1 MAKSECSHFRNG
13 QRSPIDQ
20 RVLHGAWG
28 GGGGVNLSWERKR
41 RRSVRAR
48 LALCAVAVVFFAA
61 PADLAVAQT
70 GPATPVNIPDA
81 NLRTLLEA
89 RLGKAAGATITRAE
103 MARNWGTGVV
113 RLEHAD
119 WRSLSVPPP
128 SPPATVV
135 RDLTGLEYLTLAYA
149 VSLNYHRITDLSPLA
164 GLTNT
169 RRLWLRDNLIRD
181 LSPLAGLTLDHLSI
195 SDNPVSDL
203 SPLSG
208 QVWLAT
214 FYAANTGISDL
225 SPLAGLTRIRL
236 LDLQG
241 NHISDIS
248 PLTRVNDLTEVFLSG
263 NQIED
268 LSPLANRNL
277 QTLTAANNRITDL
290 SPLRNSLAMETLDL
304 NGNEGLEDLSVV
316 ERMTALKVLRLDGT
330 GVRDLKPLVDNTGLG
345 SGDQVYLRNVPNLNA
360 DAEQHVATLRGRGVQ
375 VRTSSPLR
383 TVRTV
388 RGVSV
393 TPGVE
398 ELTVSWNPL
407 TPTATFSPSGYR
419 VYWWSA
425 GARRTSGVP
434 GNYHTS
440 RAGQYNVVGLTTA
453 SYTIPNL
460 TPGVEYK
467 VRILPGTPWGDFS
480 TIVAGTPYA
489 ALRVEGEG
497 EGKAVTVT
505 PGVES
510 LDVSWNQVDGAADYK
525 VQWKSGEEGYDSAR
539 QERTGGKTSYTIP
552 DLTAGV
558 EYTVRVIAT
567 TDDGADGPPSDEAT
581 GTPLDTIDISLK
593 GDIKS
598 LHVTWD
604 LVDGAESYR
613 VQWKSA
619 EQEDYTDAR
628 QSPVLMAGTTSYTI
642 TDLTPATEYT
652 VRVTAT
658 TADGQISMR
667 GTATT
672 GLSQVT
678 GLNVEPGEE
687 SLDVT
692 WNPVNGADGYKVQ
705 WKSGEQDYDPARQ
718 ALVRGADTTSYT
730 IPGLTPDIAYTVRV
744 RATATNVSDGVW
756 SKEETG
762 RPSQDRDQQRRVL
775 SMVLAGVGRTLAADA
790 VEILSSRSGTPASR
804 LHVTLDGHVLPL
816 TASPDPSPSLSPNTP
831 SPLTGEGRGEGAPA
845 AKPGTGTWQ
854 RVTGVALG
862 VARAL
867 GVTVDVPASLS
878 GESRGEGSIL
888 QENRSLPSRFPA
900 GALRR
905 NARQSPLR
913 LRPVS
918 AKDLLARSAFN
929 LPLTS
934 TGEDGMPAWTL
945 WGRGAASGF
954 SGQPQ
959 NDFTMTGNLYSGY
972 VGVDYRPKS
981 AVLLGLA
988 VAHSTGDVDYTLT
1001 GASQAAVDVEVTSIL
1016 PYAHWQPTP
1025 SLGVWSMLGAGWGN
1039 MAVETAVS
1047 AGLRRTTD
1055 LSSWM
1060 GAVGGRQALITWRG
1074 IDVAAKT
1081 DAFLTTMKSD
1091 GRVGLAAARGRAQRV
1106 RLLMEGRTAVDLSPV
1121 SRVQPRLELGGRW
1134 DSGTAEQGLGLE
1146 MGGGLS
1152 YTQTDWGLSVD
1163 TQGRYLLAHQDGAFE
1178 NWGASVNMR
1187 LDPGIGGEGA
1197 YLTVAPVWGQPGS
1210 GVAQLWGNAAAV
1222 PGGPTPARAAG
1233 WRPANVAVDVGYG
1246 LALADGRDLLT
1257 PYGGLVLGDPGAA
1270 RYRLGSR
1277 WAVSTLLDLSVE
1289 GERAEQPGQ
1298 AAAHRVSVRLGW
1310 QW

>member
-1 MAKSECSHFRNG
+1 MRKSLR
-13 QRSPIDQ
+13 D
-20 RVLHGAWG
+20 
-28 GGGGVNLSWERKR
+28 RKR
-41 RRSVRAR
+41 GHSVRAL
-48 LALCAVAVVFFAA
+48 LALGTVAVVFFAA

-70 GPATPVNIPDA
+70 GPATPVNIPDTVLRA
-81 NLRTLLEA
+81 KLETALGKSSGDTITRADMASFGNTRTPQLDFQRAYADRNDPTKAIKDLTGMEYATRLQFLILSRNEISDLTPLAGATGLQTLTLSNNLIMDLRPLANLPNLRTLVL
-89 RLGKAAGATITRAE
+89 KD
-103 MARNWGTGVV
+103 N
-113 RLEHAD
+113 
-119 WRSLSVPPP
+119 
-128 SPPATVV
+128 
-135 RDLTGLEYLTLAYA
+135 
-149 VSLNYHRITDLSPLA
+149 RITDLTPIA
-164 GLTNT
+164 GLTS
-169 RRLWLRDNLIRD
+169 LR
-181 LSPLAGLTLDHLSI
+181 TL
-195 SDNPVSDL
+195 
-203 SPLSG
+203 
-208 QVWLAT
+208 
-214 FYAANTGISDL
+214 
-225 SPLAGLTRIRL
+225 
-236 LDLQG
+236 
-241 NHISDIS
+241 
-248 PLTRVNDLTEVFLSG
+248 EV
-263 NQIED
+263 
-268 LSPLANRNL
+268 P
-277 QTLTAANNRITDL
+277 NNRITDL
-290 SPLRNSLAMETLDL
+290 MPLARLTSLTDLSLYDNQIRDLMPLARLTSLVNLLLDNNRIMDLTPLRDLTALEYLSLERNPLIKELSPLTGLTRLRRLDL
-304 NGNEGLEDLSVV
+304 SLNTIEDI
-316 ERMTALKVLRLDGT
+316 G
-330 GVRDLKPLVDNTGLG
+330 PLVTLVVNSGATFSGGWIDLRDN
-345 SGDQVYLRNVPNLNA
+345 SDLNT
-360 DAEQHVATLRGRGVQ
+360 DAVGHVATLQGRGINIVAN
-375 VRTSSPLR
+375 TPLR
-383 TVRTV
+383 LNRTV
-388 RGVSV
+388 RGVIV
-393 TPGVE
+393 APGVSTLTVTWE
-398 ELTVSWNPL
+398 ELNYQNSQ
-407 TPTATFSPSGYR
+407 GYR
-419 VYWWSA
+419 VFWKSGGQTFARNA
-425 GARRTSGVP
+425 GRDSIVIGV
-434 GNYHTS
+434 G
-440 RAGQYNVVGLTTA
+440 TTA
-453 SYTIPNL
+453 YTIPSL
-460 TPGVEYK
+460 TPGQQYGVS
-467 VRILPGTPWGDFS
+467 VRTNSPNGSLSHTVYGTPLANLD
-480 TIVAGTPYA
+480 P
-489 ALRVEGEG
+489 
-497 EGKAVTVT
+497 VTGVNAE

-510 LDVSWNQVDGAADYK
+510 LDVTWTLVAGAADYR
-525 VQWKSGEEGYDSAR
+525 VQWKSGGQEYDPATR
-539 QERTGGKTSYTIP
+539 QAQAGGDDRTSYTIS
-552 DLTAGV
+552 DLTPGV

-567 TDDGADGPPSDEAT
+567 TAVGANGPPSDEAT
-581 GTPLDTIDISLK
+581 GTPLDTMDSLEVDPDIT
-593 GDIKS
+593 S

-604 LVDGAESYR
+604 PVDGAESYR

-642 TDLTPATEYT
+642 SDLTPATEYT
-652 VRVTAT
+652 VRLTAT
-658 TADGQISMR
+658 TADAQLSKMR
-667 GTATT
+667 TRTT
-672 GLSQVT
+672 RLSQVT

-692 WNPVNGADGYKVQ
+692 WNPVNGADGYKIQ

-718 ALVRGADTTSYT
+718 AFVRGADTTSYT

-744 RATATNVSDGVW
+744 SATATNVPDGVW

-775 SMVLAGVGRTLAADA
+775 SLVLAGVGRTLAADA

-804 LHVTLDGHVLPL
+804 LHVTLDGHILPL
-816 TASPDPSPSLSPNTP
+816 TAPPEPAPSPSSASP
-831 SPLTGEGRGEGAPA
+831 SPLAGEGRGEGGPA

-867 GVTVDVPASLS
+867 GVTVDVPTPLAE
-878 GESRGEGSIL
+878 ESRGEGRMLRS
-888 QENRSLPSRFPA
+888 NRSLPSRFPA

-929 LPLTS
+929 LPLTR
-934 TGEDGMPAWTL
+934 TGADGLPAWTL

-972 VGVDYRPKS
+972 VGVDYRPKP

-988 VAHSTGDVDYTLT
+988 VAHSTGGVDYTLT

-1060 GAVGGRQALITWRG
+1060 GAVGGRQALITWQG

-1146 MGGGLS
+1146 LGGGLA

-1163 TQGRYLLAHQDGAFE
+1163 TQGRYLLVHQDGAFE
-1178 NWGASVNMR
+1178 NWGASVNVR

-1298 AAAHRVSVRLGW
+1298 AVAHRVSVRLGW